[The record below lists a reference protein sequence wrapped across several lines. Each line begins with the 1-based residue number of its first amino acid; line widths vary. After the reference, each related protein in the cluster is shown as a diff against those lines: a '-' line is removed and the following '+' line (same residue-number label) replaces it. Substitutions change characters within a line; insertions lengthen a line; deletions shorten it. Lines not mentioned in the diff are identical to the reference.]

1 MLILPSAV
9 VVILLLYTR
18 LKKSGCSNRRLERV
32 CCPDGTVLSNFHQ
45 ICDLGGVSRLAVGRV
60 DCCLENGTL
69 VLVDRVLAR
78 HAGMVSEQLLLGVG
92 VNTLYFRMFTCH
104 VSPWKHALMPVFPPA
119 DLRH

>member
-1 MLILPSAV
+1 MDAEIGHLNVFAV
-9 VVILLLYTR
+9 QTGWCCLTFNRPVTSGGFSLGCGKGRLLL
-18 LKKSGCSNRRLERV
+18 GE
-32 CCPDGTVLSNFHQ
+32 
-45 ICDLGGVSRLAVGRV
+45 
-60 DCCLENGTL
+60 CLENGTL
-69 VLVDRVLAR
+69 ALVDRVLAR